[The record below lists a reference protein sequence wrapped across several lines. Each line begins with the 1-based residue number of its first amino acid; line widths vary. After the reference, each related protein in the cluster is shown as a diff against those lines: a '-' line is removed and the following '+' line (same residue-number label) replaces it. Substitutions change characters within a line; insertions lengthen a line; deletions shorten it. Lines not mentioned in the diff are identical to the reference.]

1 MKKGLIAVVLVA
13 VLAAGGAGGYTVYQK
28 KVAEKKYEQD
38 MTKTI
43 SSLPAITVYEK
54 EDLPSVEEEF
64 KGTESNINIDSI
76 TPDISG
82 VHTSEPGEYDVK
94 YTFKDSHGTDRTAT
108 VKCTVKPELASHVE
122 GMQDIEI
129 DKGDELPTESGCTF
143 DDYVS
148 SVTLNTDEVHG
159 SWCRWRHE
167 DSRRLHLY
175 RQRSCNANP
184 NGNSKTDC
192 NAEANRYTRSKT
204 GRQYST
210 D

>member
-28 KVAEKKYEQD
+28 KVVEKKYEQD

-148 SVTLNTDEVHG
+148 SVTLNTDEV
-159 SWCRWRHE
+159 
-167 DSRRLHLY
+167 D
-175 RQRSCNANP
+175 N
-184 NGNSKTDC
+184 
-192 NAEANRYTRSKT
+192 
-204 GRQYST
+204 QY
-210 D
+210 